1 MTAAEILQR
10 RDWLAYLA
18 QRKGTYEYR
27 CLRYAAV
34 YEILLILG
42 LQSGDLI
49 VDVGAGM
56 CDFDRYIRSVRGFDG
71 RYLPIDGAIQG
82 FDLNTWRPSLR
93 ADFYICLETLEHLT
107 DPLLLAW
114 KLRMHSSKGTVITTP
129 NTDALGD
136 ETVRSLDATHCTPL
150 RASQLHAVGY
160 TTEICDLFPHMG
172 IPDCSI
178 IGYASSTSST
188 CAPGPGVVGSVPA
201 TPTKGH

>member
-10 RDWLAYLA
+10 RNWLAYLA

-42 LQSGDLI
+42 LQPGDLI

-82 FDLNTWRPSLR
+82 FDLNTWRPDLR

-114 KLRMHSSKGTVITTP
+114 KLRIQVKLADLADNSSDLEEHLSPVEAQSKRRRYTAAEVTLYQ
-129 NTDALGD
+129 AL
-136 ETVRSLDATHCTPL
+136 EALT
-150 RASQLHAVGY
+150 
-160 TTEICDLFPHMG
+160 
-172 IPDCSI
+172 
-178 IGYASSTSST
+178 
-188 CAPGPGVVGSVPA
+188 
-201 TPTKGH
+201 